1 MSTYHRI
8 SIFMRSHIV
17 SHHHGHELTFTDT
30 LRSPTDRNIFAARE
44 KNDCLYSVVRWCPFT
59 RTSLSL
65 SLSLWIYVFVCLY
78 IFSWCL
84 FSADETNK
92 AKVSFALCSFT
103 VRHTYKK
110 KISASP
116 FTCENVRSKVAKSH
130 RLKTKTCLLFRCACI
145 ALNRIVYIVK
155 NNIA

>member
-110 KISASP
+110 NIRLAVHLWKCSVQSCQIPSSKN
-116 FTCENVRSKVAKSH
+116 ENLFIVSMCVHCFKSD
-130 RLKTKTCLLFRCACI
+130 RLHSQE
-145 ALNRIVYIVK
+145 
-155 NNIA
+155 